1 MEDNKP
7 WALISEVGEQGYIEE
22 VTDIM
27 KKHFQIICHKDF
39 LQNPQLHGPKI
50 QAMFVWNAFPEAEPA
65 LLGSLPSLKVVA
77 NGGVGID
84 HLDVPYINSLGVK
97 VTNTPDVVTDAT
109 ADMALGLLLASARK
123 IVEGHQIAVN
133 PKTTHIPQSLMGV
146 EVAGS
151 TMGIIGMGR
160 IGCKIAQRGKGF
172 DMKILYH
179 NRNRR
184 SVEDEQALGASY
196 CENMDDL
203 LKESDFVVLAVNLTP
218 ETTGLISHRELSL
231 MKRTA
236 TLVNVSRGLVV
247 DQDALVKALHSGTIH
262 AAALDVTH
270 PEPLP
275 RSHHTLQPDSQ
286 SVFIKQCYGHREL
299 SMCSFTK
306 AMEDDKPWALISEVG
321 EQGYLEEIIGI
332 ITECFQIICYKDFIQ
347 NPQLHGPKIQVLFV
361 WYYPK
366 PEPWLLSLLPSLK
379 VVASGGVG
387 IDHLD
392 VPYINSLGVKVTNT
406 PDVVTD
412 ATADMALGLLLASAR
427 KIVEGHQ
434 IAVNPKT
441 TYIPQSLM
449 GVEVAGS
456 TMGIIGMGRIGC
468 KIAQR
473 GKGFDMKILY
483 HNRNRRSVEDEQ
495 ALGASYCE
503 NMDDLLKESDFVMLA
518 VNLTPETTGLI
529 SHRELSLM
537 KRTATLVNVS
547 RGLVVDQDVLVKAL
561 HSGTIHAAALD
572 VTHPEPLP
580 RSHTLY
586 NQTHNQFLSNN
597 VMDIENY
604 QCAALQRLLVS
615 FNSCFGV
622 LASDYNCAVA
632 GKTHCR
638 RVASC
643 WITNFLQ
650 QLTDLLLSKRQMAM
664 EDNKPWAL
672 ISEVGEQDYFKEVTH
687 ITKQHFQII
696 CYKDFIQNPQLHGP
710 KIQAMFVWYYPK
722 PEPWLLSLL
731 PSLKVVANG
740 GVGIDHLDVPYI
752 NSLGVKVT
760 NTPDVVT
767 DATADMAL
775 GLLLASARKI
785 VEGHHIAVNSKTTY
799 IPQSLMGVEVAGST
813 MGIIGMGRIGCKIAQ
828 RGKGFDMKILYH
840 NRNRR

>member
-1 MEDNKP
+1 M
-7 WALISEVGEQGYIEE
+7 
-22 VTDIM
+22 
-27 KKHFQIICHKDF
+27 
-39 LQNPQLHGPKI
+39 
-50 QAMFVWNAFPEAEPA
+50 
-65 LLGSLPSLKVVA
+65 
-77 NGGVGID
+77 
-84 HLDVPYINSLGVK
+84 
-97 VTNTPDVVTDAT
+97 
-109 ADMALGLLLASARK
+109 
-123 IVEGHQIAVN
+123 
-133 PKTTHIPQSLMGV
+133 
-146 EVAGS
+146 
-151 TMGIIGMGR
+151 
-160 IGCKIAQRGKGF
+160 
-172 DMKILYH
+172 
-179 NRNRR
+179 
-184 SVEDEQALGASY
+184 
-196 CENMDDL
+196 
-203 LKESDFVVLAVNLTP
+203 
-218 ETTGLISHRELSL
+218 
-231 MKRTA
+231 
-236 TLVNVSRGLVV
+236 
-247 DQDALVKALHSGTIH
+247 
-262 AAALDVTH
+262 
-270 PEPLP
+270 
-275 RSHHTLQPDSQ
+275 
-286 SVFIKQCYGHREL
+286 
-299 SMCSFTK
+299 

-580 RSHTLY
+580 RDH
-586 NQTHNQFLSNN
+586 
-597 VMDIENY
+597 
-604 QCAALQRLLVS
+604 
-615 FNSCFGV
+615 
-622 LASDYNCAVA
+622 
-632 GKTHCR
+632 
-638 RVASC
+638 
-643 WITNFLQ
+643 
-650 QLTDLLLSKRQMAM
+650 
-664 EDNKPWAL
+664 P
-672 ISEVGEQDYFKEVTH
+672 
-687 ITKQHFQII
+687 
-696 CYKDFIQNPQLHGP
+696 
-710 KIQAMFVWYYPK
+710 
-722 PEPWLLSLL
+722 LLSLPNVL
-731 PSLKVVANG
+731 ITPH
-740 GVGIDHLDVPYI
+740 VG
-752 NSLGVKVT
+752 T
-760 NTPDVVT
+760 NTYT
-767 DATADMAL
+767 TT
-775 GLLLASARKI
+775 RKMVQKM
-785 VEGHHIAVNSKTTY
+785 VENAVAAVKGQPVPN
-799 IPQSLMGVEVAGST
+799 EV
-813 MGIIGMGRIGCKIAQ
+813 KP
-828 RGKGFDMKILYH
+828 
-840 NRNRR
+840 N